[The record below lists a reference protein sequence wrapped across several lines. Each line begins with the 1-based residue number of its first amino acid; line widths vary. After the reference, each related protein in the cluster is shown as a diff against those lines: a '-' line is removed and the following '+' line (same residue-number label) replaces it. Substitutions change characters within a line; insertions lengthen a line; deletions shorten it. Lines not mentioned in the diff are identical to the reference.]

1 MKEIVVI
8 TEERLKE
15 LIREVYIEERDKGQ
29 GTKKQHTTDSQKYYS
44 RKETAGLLQVTLP
57 TLHKYVK
64 DGTIVCHRI
73 GNRVLFKAE
82 DIDQAIVKRNFGTK
96 N

>member
-8 TEERLKE
+8 TEERLKA
-15 LIREVYIEERDKGQ
+15 LIREVYIEEREREQK
-29 GTKKQHTTDSQKYYS
+29 TKKQTSLDPNKYYS
-44 RKETAGLLQVTLP
+44 RKETAELLQVTLP
-57 TLHKYVK
+57 TLHKYVR
-64 DGTIVCHRI
+64 DGIIMCHRI

-82 DIDQAIVKRNFGTK
+82 DIDQAIVQRNFGTK